1 MVFEEI
7 AALLSGIL
15 QRDENDFTP
24 HFELNEKNG
33 VSALDIA
40 KLAIAMEK
48 HFALELYDEKIALF
62 KTLSDAAT
70 HIEKLLEEGLG
81 KPPLAKEAD
90 RNAWF
95 YE

>member
-7 AALLSGIL
+7 AAIMGVILL
-15 QRDENDFTP
+15 RDETEFTED
-24 HFELNEKNG
+24 FELTCENG
-33 VSALDIA
+33 ITPFEVA

-48 HFALELYDEKIALF
+48 HFALELYDEKVALF
-62 KTLSDAAT
+62 KTLGDAAK
-70 HIEKLLEEGLG
+70 HIEMLLEQGFG
-81 KPPLAKEAD
+81 KPVLSREED